1 MFVFRGFIPLSSS
14 IRRDTSVGRTCQGSF
29 VCEWFSW
36 SWLSWL
42 QWIKKRS
49 SWSTRISDGNFE
61 LHLVGNLDY
70 HHTPLSS
77 LLPKNSHR
85 RIPIITHLKQVL
97 LHPPTLA
104 LNSFIAHQNFMIHR
118 KKNKKKQ
125 KQKQKQKTEKS
136 NPDQGQSTHHFIKGS
151 ASHNL
156 PSTWEA
162 PSAACLFVYQR
173 KLQRPSCLA
182 SQHAHGTIKNNCL
195 SWPHLSRFLSNRL
208 MPIG

>member
-118 KKNKKKQ
+118 KKKQ
-125 KQKQKQKTEKS
+125 KQTKTKTKTKNRKIQPWS
-136 NPDQGQSTHHFIKGS
+136 RSIYPSFHKGKRKPQPSKYLRSTFS
-151 ASHNL
+151 SML
-156 PSTWEA
+156 VRLST
-162 PSAACLFVYQR
+162 
-173 KLQRPSCLA
+173 
-182 SQHAHGTIKNNCL
+182 
-195 SWPHLSRFLSNRL
+195 
-208 MPIG
+208 